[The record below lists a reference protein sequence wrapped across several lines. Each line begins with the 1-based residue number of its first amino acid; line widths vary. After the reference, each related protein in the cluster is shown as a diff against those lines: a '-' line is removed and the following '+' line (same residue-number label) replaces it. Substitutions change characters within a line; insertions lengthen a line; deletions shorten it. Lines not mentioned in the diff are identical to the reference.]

1 MARTS
6 LLRHYEEYPAMETQD
21 IFKFL
26 FQSAFGCEHLVTDE
40 DAALSYVLREYERV
54 SPHAAPRTDR
64 LAGDYSRVHLSWLHD
79 GLTPETL
86 TRMFCASATSEAH
99 GTSRLESLI
108 STTVEL
114 IESGSIPLSSA
125 EFEEDLTAW
134 KAMGFPAVHHSEIF
148 RTTYTPAYRVVSN
161 RFANFLPL
169 FSRLDTMLTKGSVIL
184 ALEGGSASGKSTL
197 AESLREVYGCNV
209 IHMDDFFL
217 RPHQRTPERLSEVGG
232 NLDRERF
239 AAEVLP
245 ALAQGA
251 TVTYSP
257 FDCATQSLS
266 APIILAP
273 NRLTVV
279 EGAYTLHPAFGD
291 YCDLSVY
298 LDIDPEQ
305 QRSRIMKRNSPTFAQ
320 RFFNEWIPL
329 ENRYFTETDIRA
341 RVHMTVPV
349 WKS

>member
-54 SPHAAPRTDR
+54 YPHAAPRTDR

-169 FSRLDTMLTKGSVIL
+169 FSRLDTMLAKGSVIL

-266 APIILAP
+266 APRILAP

-279 EGAYTLHPAFGD
+279 EGAYALHPAFGD

-305 QRSRIMKRNSPTFAQ
+305 QRSRIMKRNSPAFAQ

>member
-1 MARTS
+1 
-6 LLRHYEEYPAMETQD
+6 
-21 IFKFL
+21 
-26 FQSAFGCEHLVTDE
+26 
-40 DAALSYVLREYERV
+40 
-54 SPHAAPRTDR
+54 
-64 LAGDYSRVHLSWLHD
+64 
-79 GLTPETL
+79 
-86 TRMFCASATSEAH
+86 
-99 GTSRLESLI
+99 
-108 STTVEL
+108 
-114 IESGSIPLSSA
+114 
-125 EFEEDLTAW
+125 
-134 KAMGFPAVHHSEIF
+134 
-148 RTTYTPAYRVVSN
+148 
-161 RFANFLPL
+161 
-169 FSRLDTMLTKGSVIL
+169 
-184 ALEGGSASGKSTL
+184 
-197 AESLREVYGCNV
+197 
-209 IHMDDFFL
+209 MDDFFL

-279 EGAYTLHPAFGD
+279 EGAYALHPAFGD

>member
-54 SPHAAPRTDR
+54 SPHAAPRIDR

-114 IESGSIPLSSA
+114 IESGSLPLSSA

-134 KAMGFPAVHHSEIF
+134 KSMGFPAVHHSEIF
-148 RTTYTPAYRVVSN
+148 RTAYTPAYRVVSN

-169 FSRLDTMLTKGSVIL
+169 FSRLDAMLAKGSVIL

-279 EGAYTLHPAFGD
+279 EGAYALHPAFGD

-298 LDIDPEQ
+298 LDIDPEE

>member
-1 MARTS
+1 MAHTS
-6 LLRHYEEYPAMETQD
+6 LLRHYEEYPAMATQD

-169 FSRLDTMLTKGSVIL
+169 FSRLDTMLAKGSVIL

-279 EGAYTLHPAFGD
+279 EGAYALHPAFGD

-298 LDIDPEQ
+298 LDIDPEE
-305 QRSRIMKRNSPTFAQ
+305 QRSRIMKRNSPAFAQ